1 VTAIRVLSAGAAKA
15 VVSAIPDGSIGDGT
29 VTVDADFGPVGAIR
43 ERVEAGEACDV
54 VVLSRA
60 AIDQLAAGGHVL
72 GDTTASIGGVTT
84 AIAVPRGQVLPDIHD
99 VAALRSTLLA
109 ADAIHFADAQ
119 RSTAG
124 AHFAKVLD
132 RLGLREALASKL
144 HEHPS
149 GSVAMRA
156 LADGGGSAIGCTQ
169 VTEIIEVTDVLVV
182 GPLPGEYALTTDYA
196 GAVGSRATSPELALE
211 LLGILTG
218 EATLEIRRAAG
229 YEVGAG

>member
-15 VVSAIPDGSIGDGT
+15 VVTAVPPGSVGDGT
-29 VTVDADFGPVGAIR
+29 ATIDADFGPVGAIR

-60 AIDQLAAGGHVL
+60 AIDQLAGGGHVL
-72 GDTTASIGGVTT
+72 GETSASIGGVTT
-84 AIAVPRGQVLPDIHD
+84 AIAVPRGQAQPDIHD
-99 VAALRSTLLA
+99 AAAFRSALFA
-109 ADAIHFADAQ
+109 ADAIHFADAGK
-119 RSTAG
+119 STAG
-124 AHFAKVLD
+124 AHFVKVLD

-156 LADGGGSAIGCTQ
+156 LADGGGSGIGCTQ
-169 VTEIIEVTDVLVV
+169 VTEIIEVDGVEVV

-196 GAVGSRATSPELALE
+196 AAVGSRTASPELALE

-229 YEVGAG
+229 YEVGPR

>member
-1 VTAIRVLSAGAAKA
+1 VLSAGAAKA
-15 VVSAIPDGSIGDGT
+15 VVAAAPGGSIGDGT

-43 ERVEAGEACDV
+43 ERVEAGEACDL

-60 AIDQLAAGGHVL
+60 AIDQLAGEGHVL
-72 GDTTASIGGVTT
+72 GGTTASIGGVTT
-84 AIAVPRGQVLPDIHD
+84 AIAAARGEALPDIHD
-99 VAALRSTLLA
+99 VAALRSALLV

-119 RSTAG
+119 KSTAG

-132 RLGLREALASKL
+132 RLGLRDVLAPKL

-156 LADGGGSAIGCTQ
+156 LADGGGSGIGCTQ
-169 VTEIIEVTDVLVV
+169 VTEIIEVYGVEVV

-196 GAVGSRATSPELALE
+196 AAVGSRAASPELALE

-218 EATLEIRRAAG
+218 DATVEIRRAAG
-229 YEVGAG
+229 YEVGAA

>member
-1 VTAIRVLSAGAAKA
+1 VTVLRALSAGAAKA
-15 VVSAIPDGSIGDGT
+15 LLTAIPAGPMGDGA

-43 ERVEAGEACDV
+43 DRVNSGEACDL

-60 AIDQLAAGGHVL
+60 AIEDLAAAGHVL
-72 GDTTASIGGVTT
+72 GETTASIGRVTT
-84 AIAVPRGQVLPDIHD
+84 AIAVPRGQALPDIHD

-109 ADAIHFADAQ
+109 ADAIHFADAE

-124 AHFAKVLD
+124 AHFAKVLA
-132 RLGLREALASKL
+132 RLGLRGALAPKF

-149 GSVAMRA
+149 GLVAMKA
-156 LADGGGSAIGCTQ
+156 LADGGGSGIGCTQ
-169 VTEIIEVTDVLVV
+169 VTEIIEVDGVEVV

-196 GAVGSRATSPELALE
+196 AAVGSRAASPELALQ

-218 EATLEIRRAAG
+218 EATLEIRQAAG
-229 YEVGAG
+229 YEVGPG